1 MAAPILPFP
10 LGNIIMIMIG
20 CGLVYLAVKKGY
32 EPLLLLP
39 IGFGAIIINIS
50 TLNPQYELLMSEGG
64 ILWYIYKYGIL
75 TDLFPILLFIGIGA
89 MIDFGALFDRPWFL
103 IFAAAG
109 QVGIFVALLCALA
122 LGFGPLEAS
131 SIGIIGAMDGP
142 TAIFVTSKFAEHLL
156 PAVSVCAYSY
166 MALVPLLQIPI
177 SKALTTRKER
187 LIRMEHRP
195 RSYSRTIGIVF
206 PITVTIITA
215 IVAPLGIPLMGALMF
230 GNLLKESGVA
240 DRLAKAAGNEV
251 ANVTTLLLGLTI
263 GATMASDRFLNT
275 ETLLVFGLGLV
286 AFVSAIAAG
295 ILFGKLVCYMS
306 GGRVNPLLGACGIS
320 AFPMAARTVHLI
332 GRGED
337 SNNWLLPHAMAT
349 NVGGQIGSVVAGGVV
364 MTYAPIIMK
373 MLGL

>member
-1 MAAPILPFP
+1 
-10 LGNIIMIMIG
+10 
-20 CGLVYLAVKKGY
+20 
-32 EPLLLLP
+32 
-39 IGFGAIIINIS
+39 
-50 TLNPQYELLMSEGG
+50 
-64 ILWYIYKYGIL
+64 
-75 TDLFPILLFIGIGA
+75 
-89 MIDFGALFDRPWFL
+89 
-103 IFAAAG
+103 
-109 QVGIFVALLCALA
+109 
-122 LGFGPLEAS
+122 
-131 SIGIIGAMDGP
+131 
-142 TAIFVTSKFAEHLL
+142 
-156 PAVSVCAYSY
+156 

-195 RSYSRTIGIVF
+195 RSYSKTIGLVF
-206 PITVTIITA
+206 PIAVTVITA
-215 IVAPLGIPLMGALMF
+215 VIAPMGIPLMGALMF
-230 GNLLKESGVA
+230 GNLLKKSGAV
-240 DRLAKAAGNEV
+240 DRLAKAAENEV